1 MTEKVLITIIICG
14 SITMW
19 IVLGMIRRKEFI
31 PVYQIDG
38 EIKGFLAA
46 ISDLM
51 LHPKQDKTK
60 LRYLHCYNNMLLHS
74 PSEVCAAITEFNG
87 SVLSNLDSIGDEELK
102 LNMVKL
108 INVIR
113 KWYKLNGEINSYLN
127 PFINKSND
135 IENKSGF

>member
-1 MTEKVLITIIICG
+1 
-14 SITMW
+14 
-19 IVLGMIRRKEFI
+19 MIRRKEFI
-31 PVYQIDG
+31 PAYQIDG

-74 PSEVCAAITEFNG
+74 PSEVCSAITEFN
-87 SVLSNLDSIGDEELK
+87 SSILSNLDSIGDEELK

-113 KWYKLNGEINSYLN
+113 KWYKLNDDISSYFN
-127 PFINKSND
+127 PFISNSNTT
-135 IENKSGF
+135 ENKTGF